1 MSVQQRKMLDSLI
14 NEIPEESYAKIIDYV
29 LYVKYQAEHKN
40 ETLFLCEKSLAKDWL
55 SREEDAAWA
64 DL

>member
-1 MSVQQRKMLDSLI
+1 MVEQQRKMLYSLI

-29 LYVKYQAEHKN
+29 LYIKYTAEHKN
-40 ETLFLCEKSLAKDWL
+40 EILYLSEKTLAKDWL
-55 SREEDAAWA
+55 SQEEDVAWA